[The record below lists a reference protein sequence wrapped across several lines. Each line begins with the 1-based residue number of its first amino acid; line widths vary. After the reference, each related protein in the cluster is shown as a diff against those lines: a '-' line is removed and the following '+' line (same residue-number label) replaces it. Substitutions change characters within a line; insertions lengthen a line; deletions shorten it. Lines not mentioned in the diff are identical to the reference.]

1 MNALLNICTFPCF
14 VCASVQALVSD
25 SVFGACLVYDLLA
38 LAAGQRGR
46 WGAQLAWYAGST
58 AAVVGIKALQ
68 AFYGKPGS
76 IRLGRESDLS

>member
-25 SVFGACLVYDLLA
+25 PVFGACLVYDLA
-38 LAAGQRGR
+38 LAAGRRGR

-68 AFYGKPGS
+68 AVYAKPGG

>member
-1 MNALLNICTFPCF
+1 M
-14 VCASVQALVSD
+14 QALVSD
-25 SVFGACLVYDLLA
+25 PVFGACLVYDLLA

-68 AFYGKPGS
+68 AFYAKPGS